1 LVVFGYFI
9 FEKISFPP
17 FSSSS
22 SSIFLLYLFLSAGGE
37 CRYCIRVQRCGR
49 HQEHQHFA
57 RTFFLT
63 IRERRE
69 TQNAKG
75 KKKKK
80 KTPKIVI
87 TRNDLLIV
95 YVYDYI
101 VRT

>member
-22 SSIFLLYLFLSAGGE
+22 SSIFLLYLFLSTGGE
-37 CRYCIRVQRCGR
+37 CCYCIRVQRCGR

-80 KTPKIVI
+80 KK
-87 TRNDLLIV
+87 RQKLLSREMIC
-95 YVYDYI
+95 
-101 VRT
+101 